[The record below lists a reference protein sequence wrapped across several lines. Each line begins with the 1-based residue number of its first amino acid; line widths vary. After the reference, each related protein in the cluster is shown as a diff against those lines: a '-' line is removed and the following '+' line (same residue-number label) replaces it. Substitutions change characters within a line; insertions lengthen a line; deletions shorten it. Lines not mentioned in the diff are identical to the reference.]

1 MNEAAR
7 QLLEKHELRPHPEG
21 GWYREL
27 HRSPLKVERNDGHQ
41 RAALTTILFLL
52 CEGEL
57 SRWHR
62 VLNADEVWVHCAGA
76 PLTLWPCHPE
86 SLKAERHEMDAVD
99 PVRVISA
106 GHWQAA
112 RSKGAFSFVSC
123 CVGPGFDFEDFELA
137 RECPEDHRPNLPYP
151 ELA

>member
-7 QLLEKHELRPHPEG
+7 QLLEKHDLQPHPEG

-27 HRSPLKVERNDGHQ
+27 HRSPLQLKRNDGHQ
-41 RAALTTILFLL
+41 RAALTAILFLL

-62 VLNADEVWVHCAGA
+62 VQQADEVWVHCAGA
-76 PLTLWPCHPE
+76 SLTLWSCHPE
-86 SLKAERHEMDAVD
+86 TLKTERHELDGKD
-99 PVRVISA
+99 PVRVITA
-106 GHWQAA
+106 GRWQAA
-112 RSKGAFSFVSC
+112 QSNGAFSFVCC

-137 RECPEDHRPNLPYP
+137 RECPEDQRPQLPYP